1 MSGNDA
7 AAAPMGRMLCIAS
20 ALLLAVGAGAAAAQ
34 ERYPARTVRIIVP
47 TSAGGVTDVLARVI
61 AQGLTQAWG
70 QSVIVDNRPGAD
82 QIIGTEAVAR
92 SAPDGYTLMVSSDAA
107 ITGNP
112 HLHRNLRY
120 DSLKD
125 FTPLVML
132 GQITPVLNVPSSL
145 PVRSFGELVA
155 LAKAKPGALNYASFG
170 SGTYSHLSMED
181 LKQRTGIDL
190 FHIVYKGST
199 PAITALLRGEISVL
213 IVNMGNIRA
222 NAAAGTIRIL
232 AAAGAKRSAFLP
244 DLPTIA
250 ESGVPGF
257 STGAWWGLFAPANL
271 PRDIADKIR
280 TGVGAILASPEA
292 RKLYET
298 QTIERITLT
307 PDEFDKLIRDDLDKW
322 GRLIRA
328 VGIKPH

>member
-1 MSGNDA
+1 MR
-7 AAAPMGRMLCIAS
+7 PLLKIAS
-20 ALLLAVGAGAAAAQ
+20 GLLLLCLSVGAAHAQ
-34 ERYPARTVRIIVP
+34 DRYPSWTVRIIVP
-47 TSAGGVTDVLARVI
+47 TSAGGVTDVLGRVI

-70 QSVIVDNRPGAD
+70 QTVIVDNRPGAD
-82 QIIGTEAVAR
+82 QIIGTETVAR
-92 SAPDGYTLMVSSDAA
+92 SAADGYTLMVTSDAA
-107 ITGNP
+107 MTGNP
-112 HLHRNLRY
+112 HLHKNLRY

-145 PVRSFGELVA
+145 PVHSFAELVA

-181 LKQRTGIDL
+181 LKQRAGIDL

-199 PAITALLRGEISVL
+199 PAITALLRGEISVQ
-213 IVNMGNIRA
+213 IVNMGNIAA
-222 NAAAGTIRIL
+222 NARAGSIRII
-232 AAAGAKRSAFLP
+232 AAAGARRSSFLP

-250 ESGVPGF
+250 EAGVPGF

-271 PRDIADKIR
+271 PSDIADKIR
-280 TGVGAILASPEA
+280 ADVARILATPEA

-298 QTIERITLT
+298 QTIERVELT
-307 PDEFDKLIRDDLDKW
+307 PEQFARLLRDDHAKW
-322 GRLIRA
+322 GRLIQA
-328 VGIKPH
+328 VGLKPH